1 MPVPLKPT
9 PAASGADA
17 GPAMPPRAICGR
29 CPYNRPPMSKPKPP
43 AASSGNI
50 AQNRRA
56 RHEYFIE
63 EKYEAGL
70 ALLGWE
76 VKSLRAGKANL
87 TDAYVLIKNNEAW
100 LFGAHITPLLQA
112 STHVVADPTRSRK
125 LLLNRREIN
134 NITGEIQQK
143 GHTCVPLSLYWSHG
157 RVKCEIAVVKGKQLH
172 DKRET
177 EKERDWQREKQR
189 LLGRG

>member
-1 MPVPLKPT
+1 
-9 PAASGADA
+9 
-17 GPAMPPRAICGR
+17 
-29 CPYNRPPMSKPKPP
+29 MSKPPK
-43 AASSGNI
+43 AATSGTI

-63 EKYEAGL
+63 DKFEAGL

-87 TDAYVLIKNNEAW
+87 TDAYILIKGNEAW
-100 LFGAHITPLLQA
+100 LLGAHFTPLLQA
-112 STHVVADPTRSRK
+112 STHVIADPTRTRK
-125 LLLNRREIN
+125 LLLNRREIDR
-134 NITGEIQQK
+134 ITGEVQQK
-143 GHTCVPLSLYWSHG
+143 GHTCVPLALYWSHG

-177 EKERDWQREKQR
+177 EKARDWQREKAR
-189 LLGRG
+189 VLRG